1 MWYETFVLR
10 VSKRIAKK
18 REGLLFG
25 LPRIRA
31 AGIAYAAA
39 AIIAATSALADDWP
53 SRSITLIVPFGAGS
67 GSDYVARIIS
77 ARLSEI
83 LGQQIIIENVGGA
96 GGVVGVSRVARA
108 APDGYQM
115 VLGAVDTFAQ
125 GQSLYKKP
133 AYDSIKDFSPV
144 ALAVEQPLLLT
155 VRNELP
161 VKDLK
166 EFVAY
171 VKANQSKMQFGSA
184 GVGAAPHLAC
194 YQLTSAI
201 GASVTHVPYRGSAQA
216 LQDMI
221 AGRLDYYCPLAIGAI
236 PLITG
241 NSIKALAILTPNRS
255 PLLPDLPTA
264 REQGV
269 DFADGDYWMGFFV
282 PQGTPEPIVTK
293 LNAAINSAVET
304 PSVQS
309 RLREL
314 ATTVVA
320 PDRRSPAYLRTLVQS
335 EVTKW
340 AAIIKASGIEPQ

>member
-1 MWYETFVLR
+1 
-10 VSKRIAKK
+10 
-18 REGLLFG
+18 LFG
-25 LPRIRA
+25 
-31 AGIAYAAA
+31 IARSHKVAVACMLAMMLCATAAA
-39 AIIAATSALADDWP
+39 AEDWP
-53 SRSITLIVPFGAGS
+53 SRPMTLIVPFGAGS

-83 LGQQIIIENVGGA
+83 LGQQIVIENVGGA

-108 APDGYQM
+108 PPDGYQL

-125 GQSLYKKP
+125 GQALYKKP
-133 AYDSIKDFSPV
+133 VYDSAKDFTPV

-161 VKDLK
+161 VNDLT
-166 EFVAY
+166 EFVSY
-171 VKANQSKMQFGSA
+171 VKVHQSTMQFGSA

-201 GASVTHVPYRGSAQA
+201 GATVTHVPYRGSAPA

-221 AGRLDYYCPLAIGAI
+221 AGRLDYYCPLAGAGI
-236 PLITG
+236 PLIMSK
-241 NSIKALAILTPNRS
+241 SIKALAILTQDRS

-264 REQGV
+264 KEQGL
-269 DFADGDYWMGFFV
+269 DFTDGYYWIGFFL
-282 PQGTPEPIVTK
+282 PQGTPEPIVKK
-293 LNAAINSAVET
+293 LNTAICAALDT
-304 PSVQS
+304 PSVQT

-320 PDRRSPAYLRTLVQS
+320 SDRRSPGYLQTFVAS
-335 EVTKW
+335 EIRKW
-340 AAIIKASGIEPQ
+340 AGIIKASGIEPQ